1 MAKPVII
8 SADSTCDLPLEL
20 VKRFDIRIIPL
31 TVLLGE
37 DSYFDN
43 EDFDPNKIYEYYK
56 NTGSLPKTS
65 APSVQQFIDFF
76 TPMVEAGYEVVHIDI
91 SSELSATFSSGRI
104 AASELEGIYNI
115 DSRSLSTGMS
125 LLILEAAKCR
135 DEGMSA
141 AEIAVHL
148 ETLIPKMETSFV
160 IDTLEFLWKGG
171 RCSGV
176 AALGANM
183 LKLRPAIAMKEG
195 KLDVYKKYRGNMQ
208 NVYKQYAR
216 ETLSDKEIYGENIF
230 IVDSG
235 EVSPEAVEAV
245 KAVVE
250 ELAPG
255 HQIYCCRAGST
266 ISSHCGPGTLG
277 VIFIRK

>member
-8 SADSTCDLPLEL
+8 SADSTCDLPQELLE
-20 VKRFDIRIIPL
+20 RFDIRIIPL

-37 DSYFDN
+37 DSYFDDAN
-43 EDFDPNKIYEYYK
+43 FSPDKIYEYYK
-56 NTGSLPKTS
+56 VSGTLPKTS

-76 TPMVEAGYEVVHIDI
+76 TPMTESGCEVVHLSI
-91 SSELSATFSSGRI
+91 SSELSATFSSSRI
-104 AASELEGIYNI
+104 AASELEGVYTI
-115 DSRSLSTGMS
+115 DSRSLSTGIA
-125 LLILEAAKCR
+125 LLVLEAAKFR

-141 AEIAVHL
+141 AEIAAHI
-148 ETLIPKMETSFV
+148 EALIPNVETSFV

-183 LKLRPAIAMKEG
+183 LKLRPAIGMKDG

-216 ETLSDKEIYGENIF
+216 ETLSDKEFYGEYIF
-230 IVDSG
+230 ITDSG
-235 EVSPEAVEAV
+235 DVSDEAKESVREII
-245 KAVVE
+245 E

-255 HQIYCCRAGST
+255 HQIFSCRAGST
-266 ISSHCGPGTLG
+266 ISSHCGPGTMG
-277 VIFIRK
+277 VLFIRK

>member
-1 MAKPVII
+1 MSKPVII
-8 SADSTCDLPLEL
+8 TADSTCDLPREL
-20 VKRFDIRIIPL
+20 VERHGIRIIPL
-31 TVLLGE
+31 TVLLG
-37 DSYFDN
+37 DVSYFDDA
-43 EDFDPNKIYEYYK
+43 DFSAEKIYDYYK
-56 NTGSLPKTS
+56 QSGMLPKTS

-76 TPMVEAGYEVVHIDI
+76 SPLVAEGYEVVHIDI

-104 AASELEGIYNI
+104 AASELEGVYTV
-115 DSRSLSTGMS
+115 DSRSLCTGLS
-125 LLILEAAKCR
+125 ILIMEAVRCR

-141 AEIAVHL
+141 SEIAAYL
-148 ETLIPKMETSFV
+148 ESIVPKVETSFV

-183 LKLRPAIAMKEG
+183 LKLRPAIAMKDG

-216 ETLSDKEIYGENIF
+216 ETLNGKELAGGYIF

-235 EVSPEAVEAV
+235 EVSEEAVEGV
-245 KAVVE
+245 KEVVKE
-250 ELAPG
+250 FASDME
-255 HQIYCCRAGST
+255 IVCCRAGST

-277 VIFIRK
+277 VIFLRK

>member
-8 SADSTCDLPLEL
+8 SADSTCDLPQELLE
-20 VKRFDIRIIPL
+20 RFDIRIIPL

-37 DSYFDN
+37 DSYFDDAN
-43 EDFDPNKIYEYYK
+43 FSPDKIYEYYK
-56 NTGSLPKTS
+56 ASGTLPKTS

-76 TPMVEAGYEVVHIDI
+76 TPMTESGCEVVHLSI
-91 SSELSATFSSGRI
+91 SSELSATFSSSRI
-104 AASELEGIYNI
+104 AASELEGVYTI
-115 DSRSLSTGMS
+115 DSRSLSTGIA
-125 LLILEAAKCR
+125 LLVLEAAKCR

-141 AEIAVHL
+141 AEIAAHI
-148 ETLIPKMETSFV
+148 EALIPNVETSFV

-183 LKLRPAIAMKEG
+183 LKLRPAIGMKDG

-216 ETLSDKEIYGENIF
+216 ETLSDKEFFGEYIF
-230 IVDSG
+230 ITDSG
-235 EVSPEAVEAV
+235 DVSDEAKESVREII
-245 KAVVE
+245 E

-255 HQIYCCRAGST
+255 HQIFSCRAGST
-266 ISSHCGPGTLG
+266 ISSHCGPGTMG
-277 VIFIRK
+277 VLFIRK

>member
-8 SADSTCDLPLEL
+8 SADSTCDLPQELLE
-20 VKRFDIRIIPL
+20 RFDIRIIPL

-37 DSYFDN
+37 DSYFDDAN
-43 EDFDPNKIYEYYK
+43 FSPDKIYEYYK
-56 NTGSLPKTS
+56 ASGTLPKTS

-76 TPMVEAGYEVVHIDI
+76 TPMTESGCEVVHMSI
-91 SSELSATFSSGRI
+91 SSELSATFSSSRI
-104 AASELEGIYNI
+104 AASELEGVYTI
-115 DSRSLSTGMS
+115 DSRSLSTGIA
-125 LLILEAAKCR
+125 LLVLEAAKCR

-141 AEIAVHL
+141 AEIAAHI
-148 ETLIPKMETSFV
+148 EALIPNVETSFV

-183 LKLRPAIAMKEG
+183 LKLRPAIGMKDG

-216 ETLSDKEIYGENIF
+216 ETLSDKEFYGEYIF
-230 IVDSG
+230 ITDSG
-235 EVSPEAVEAV
+235 DISDEAKESVREII
-245 KAVVE
+245 E

-255 HQIYCCRAGST
+255 HQIFSCRAGST
-266 ISSHCGPGTLG
+266 ISSHCGPGTMG
-277 VIFIRK
+277 VLFIRK